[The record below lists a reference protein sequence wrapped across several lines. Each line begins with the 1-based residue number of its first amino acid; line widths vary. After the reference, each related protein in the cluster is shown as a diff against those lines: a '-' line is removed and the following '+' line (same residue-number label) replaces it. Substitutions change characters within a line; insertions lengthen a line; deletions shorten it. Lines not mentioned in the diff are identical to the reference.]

1 MKGTNKNVKEKE
13 IPVKTGDG
21 QRFTAFSFSPRKA
34 PGDNT
39 IVFFPA
45 MGVKALFYRDFSA
58 ELASRG
64 YNVILADL
72 RGNGTWEFR
81 PSRSI
86 DFGYREMVTL
96 DWPAVLDAAAYSF
109 PGSGITI
116 MGHSLG
122 GQLSLI
128 YMALAAEA
136 VTERVILVSA
146 PSVDFRGWRFP
157 LNLWTL
163 FGTQFAYLISKV
175 AGYFPGRLFGFG
187 GREARG
193 VIGDWSRQALTGKYR
208 PAGERRD
215 VEKLLGLLN
224 AKVLA
229 FSIEGDIFAPVKA
242 VENIC
247 AKLPG
252 SHIRHE
258 HVVAGDYGIRSLNH
272 FNWVYQPEPFIGIID
287 NWIRGGCGHLPV

>member
-1 MKGTNKNVKEKE
+1 MKEAYENVREKE
-13 IPVKTGDG
+13 IPIITGDG
-21 QRFTAFSFSPRKA
+21 RKFTVFSISPRKT
-34 PGDNT
+34 PGDHT
-39 IVFFPA
+39 IVLFPA
-45 MGVKALFYRDFSA
+45 MGVKALFYRDFSV
-58 ELASRG
+58 ELVSRG

-72 RGNGTWEFR
+72 RGNGTWELR

-86 DFGYREMVTL
+86 DFGYREMVAL
-96 DWPAVLDAAAYSF
+96 DWPAVLDAASYSF
-109 PGSGITI
+109 PGSGIVI

-128 YMALAAEA
+128 YMALAAEV
-136 VTERVILVSA
+136 VTNRVILVSA
-146 PSVDFRGWRFP
+146 PSVNFRGWRFP

-163 FGTQFAYLISKV
+163 FGTQFAFLISKV
-175 AGYFPGRLFGFG
+175 IGYFPGRLFRFG

-224 AKVLA
+224 AEVLA

-242 VENIC
+242 VENFC

-258 HVVAGDYGIRSLNH
+258 HIVPDDYGIRSLNH
-272 FNWVYQPEPFIGIID
+272 FNWVYQPGPFIEKID
-287 NWIRGGCGHLPV
+287 NWIRGG